1 MNITITL
8 FMIMFSSIVFASNS
22 VFTISFKDQ
31 SEYVKSLQAMR
42 ESLGREMDNVTVEG
56 ANSRVYQLN
65 PTSSNEGLIIQFNN
79 LLHDSSD
86 ELSPVRFVLSPTDL
100 YLTGFIYNN
109 VYYHYTDQS
118 TITVSPIHASRSQSI
133 NLSSRYLSMERAA
146 QVDRLGL
153 EISRENLISDMFALT
168 NIESSRNTANLAV
181 ALMRY
186 ATVISEATMK

>member
-1 MNITITL
+1 
-8 FMIMFSSIVFASNS
+8 
-22 VFTISFKDQ
+22 
-31 SEYVKSLQAMR
+31 
-42 ESLGREMDNVTVEG
+42 
-56 ANSRVYQLN
+56 
-65 PTSSNEGLIIQFNN
+65 
-79 LLHDSSD
+79 
-86 ELSPVRFVLSPTDL
+86 
-100 YLTGFIYNN
+100 
-109 VYYHYTDQS
+109 

-186 ATVISEATMK
+186 ATVISEATRFRQIQRNIRVIFGSNSRTYNISESDYNLTLRWDRLSNLFLNTQPNQENNIDAGNVRLTGNNSILSALGLLLYCTSSPSPRSFAQNNTTGT